1 MAVYFSNLK
10 SYLLISYV
18 SPPRLGIFTEAIV
31 SASAALTVPRA
42 RARARACEI
51 PILSALFS
59 FSSFFSPRPLPP
71 WPSPA
76 PFTLCLRH
84 ARASF
89 FFNRT
94 RPMRGKLRGTND
106 RSILT
111 SPSAMTAGRRRAITL
126 TSAPIHLTVRY

>member
-42 RARARACEI
+42 RARARYRFYLLYFHFHLFFPSPPSSLA
-51 PILSALFS
+51 LS
-59 FSSFFSPRPLPP
+59 RTVHPLP
-71 WPSPA
+71 S
-76 PFTLCLRH
+76 
-84 ARASF
+84 ARSRFF